1 MYLNDVIIHSSYGG
15 RSRLDPSPRL
25 IVARI
30 KAATIFC
37 VIRKIYARPTTLLH
51 SASLL
56 RLLSLHVLL
65 FGSVFADREAERERE
80 KEGRRERERE
90 RDPSPIFVCR
100 RGSLTSERDEERRH

>member
-37 VIRKIYARPTTLLH
+37 VIREIYARPTTLLH

-80 KEGRRERERE
+80 RKRGKEGEGERER
-90 RDPSPIFVCR
+90 
-100 RGSLTSERDEERRH
+100 SLAHICVSSRLVNE